1 MSDGR
6 VVVVTG
12 GSRGIGRAIALSLAE
27 GARAVLINHYDPDE
41 ADAVETVARLEAAGV
56 EAEQVKLDVSDHAAV
71 KQYFGERLG
80 RFGGVDVLINNAGI
94 TADTLL
100 VRMTEA
106 AWDRVIAVNL
116 KGTFNCCQAVIRA
129 MMQARGGSIVNI
141 ASVVALVGNAGQ
153 GNYAASKAGIIA
165 LTKSLAKEAGARG
178 VRVNAVAPGYIETD
192 MTAGLP
198 EKVKQ
203 AFLSQITLGRAGTPE
218 DVANVVSWLASEA
231 ASYLTGQVIHVSGG
245 MYM

>member
-27 GARAVLINHYDPDE
+27 GARAVLINHFDPDE
-41 ADAVETVARLEAAGV
+41 EAAVETVALLAAAGV

-71 KQYFGERLG
+71 KQYFGERIE
-80 RFGGVDVLINNAGI
+80 RFGGVDVLVNNAGI
-94 TADTLL
+94 TADALL

-106 AWDRVIAVNL
+106 DWDRVIAVNL

-129 MMQARGGSIVNI
+129 MMQARGGSIISV
-141 ASVVALVGNAGQ
+141 ASVVALVGNFGQ

-165 LTKSLAKEAGARG
+165 LTKSLAKEAGARN

-198 EKVKQ
+198 DKVKQ

>member
-41 ADAVETVARLEAAGV
+41 EAASETVARLEAAGV
-56 EAEQVKLDVSDHAAV
+56 EAEQVKLDVADHDAV
-71 KQYFGERLG
+71 KAYFGQRIERY
-80 RFGGVDVLINNAGI
+80 GGVDVLVNNAGI

-100 VRMTEA
+100 VRMTEDV
-106 AWDRVIAVNL
+106 WDRVLAVNL
-116 KGTFNCCQAVIRA
+116 KGTFNCCQAVVRA
-129 MMQARGGSIVNI
+129 MMQARRGSIINV

-153 GNYAASKAGIIA
+153 SNYAASKAGILA
-165 LTKSLAKEAGARG
+165 LTKSLAKEVGARG

-192 MTAGLP
+192 MTAHLSDKIKEG
-198 EKVKQ
+198 
-203 AFLSQITLGRAGTPE
+203 FLSQIALGRAGAPE

-245 MYM
+245 MFM